1 MNLNPL
7 YNILPAYM
15 QNIVCSVQ
23 GKILKRQRYNGLFN
37 DLLGRLSVSQWEDEA
52 QIKSYKEIELEK
64 ILNTCYKYIPY
75 YGLTFNKAGVTPK
88 DFKSLEDI
96 QKYPILEKEEIR
108 NNWKLLVNSNYPK
121 DKLVHSHTSGSTG
134 KALDFY
140 LTTESIPFQWAV
152 WWRFRQRYGIS
163 FGDKHLNFTGKLVV
177 PIHQTKPPFWR
188 INYPLNQWLVNMQ
201 HINSLKVPY
210 IVQMINRE
218 GFTFF
223 SGYPSIISS
232 FCSIVKELDLKI
244 TRPPKIVFSGAEKLF
259 IHQKELIEEVL
270 GCKVTDHY
278 GFSEGAGNASRC
290 TSGLYHEDY
299 EFGNLECFNPKNEK
313 EGLNSGEIL
322 ATGFSNY
329 GMPLLRYRVGDTAI
343 WSGNKCSCGL
353 HSSVISDIE
362 GRSEDF
368 VITPEGTKILRF
380 DYLFKDTKTIKE
392 CQIIQKEISSI
403 IFRIVK
409 RDSYKYEIENHLK
422 SLVKQWI
429 SPSLTIHFEYVEEIE
444 RTKSGKFRA
453 VISELK

>member
-1 MNLNPL
+1 MNLNL
-7 YNILPAYM
+7 IYNILPAYM

-23 GKILKRQRYNGLFN
+23 GTILKRLRYNDLFN
-37 DLLGRLSVSQWEDEA
+37 DLLDQLNVSQWKDEA
-52 QIKSYKEIELEK
+52 QIKSYKENELEK
-64 ILNTCYKYIPY
+64 ILNTCYKYVPY
-75 YGLTFNKAGVTPK
+75 YGLTFNKVGVTPK

-96 QKYPILEKEEIR
+96 QKFPILEKEDVR
-108 NNWKLLVNSNYPK
+108 NNWKQLVNCNYPK
-121 DKLVHSHTSGSTG
+121 KQLFHSHTSGSTG

-140 LTTESIPFQWAV
+140 LTNESIPFQWAV
-152 WWRFRQRYGIS
+152 WWRFRERYGIS

-188 INYPLNQWLVNMQ
+188 VNYPFNQWLVNMQ

-218 GFTFF
+218 GFSFF

-232 FCSIVKELDLKI
+232 FCSLVKELDLKI
-244 TRPPKIVFSGAEKLF
+244 TRSPKIVFTGAEKLF
-259 IHQKELIEEVL
+259 IHQKQIIEEVL

-278 GFSEGAGNASRC
+278 GFSEGAGNASKC
-290 TSGLYHEDY
+290 LIDCYHEDY
-299 EFGNLECFNPKNEK
+299 EFGNLECFMPENF
-313 EGLNSGEIL
+313 EGGYSGEIL

-329 GMPLLRYRVGDTAI
+329 GMPLVRYRVGDTAI
-343 WSGNKCSCGL
+343 WSDKKCSCGL
-353 HSSVISDIE
+353 QSSIIEKIE

-392 CQIIQKEISSI
+392 CQIIQKELGSI

-409 RDSYKYEIENHLK
+409 RDSYNTQSEYLLK

-429 SPSLTIHFEYVEEIE
+429 SPTLTIHFEYVEEIK

-453 VISELK
+453 IISELK